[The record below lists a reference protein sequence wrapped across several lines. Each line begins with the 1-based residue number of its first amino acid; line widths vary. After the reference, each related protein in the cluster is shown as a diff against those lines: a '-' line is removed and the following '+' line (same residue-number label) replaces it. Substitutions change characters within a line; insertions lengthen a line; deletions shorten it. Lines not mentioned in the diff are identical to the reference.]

1 MMYNELEH
9 SHMDDQIEMVESL
22 TQTEDLDRMDHDSDL
37 GHEQEESSSLTV
49 VKIGGSTLGSH
60 DTTLI
65 DLVEL
70 QAKGDRFVVVHG
82 GGKTI
87 SEWMEKQGVR
97 PKFVNGLRVTDSQSL
112 DIVIAVLTGLI
123 NKSLV
128 ASINNIGGRAIGI
141 SGADG
146 RIVNAEIA
154 DPDLGYVGRVKS
166 INTEPIEAILEA
178 GYMPVIA
185 PGGVHSSSS
194 DENMLLNINAD
205 TVAGYISS
213 SIHSDR
219 MVFLTD
225 VEGVLDSSKRLISRM
240 TKKQADSLVAS
251 HVIDGGMI
259 PKMEACIEALAGG
272 AVSQII
278 DGRVPGAL
286 KDVVSGEN
294 LGTRIG

>member
-1 MMYNELEH
+1 MFSEINHSESDDRLERSPSMK
-9 SHMDDQIEMVESL
+9 SHDECVDQQPSV
-22 TQTEDLDRMDHDSDL
+22 SDVPVN
-37 GHEQEESSSLTV
+37 QQSLTV
-49 VKIGGSTLGSH
+49 IKIGGSTLGSH
-60 DTTLI
+60 DTTLM

-70 QAKGDRFVVVHG
+70 QKKGKNFVVIHG

-112 DIVIAVLTGLI
+112 DIVVAVLTGVI

-128 ASINNIGGRAIGI
+128 ASINSLGGRAIGI

-146 RIVNAEIA
+146 NMISAEIA
-154 DPDLGYVGRVKS
+154 DPELGYVGK
-166 INTEPIEAILEA
+166 INSVDTAPIEAILEA
-178 GYMPVIA
+178 GYIPVIA
-185 PGGVHSSSS
+185 PVGIHSGTGHHSK
-194 DENMLLNINAD
+194 LLNINAD
-205 TVAGYISS
+205 TVAGYVSS
-213 SIHSDR
+213 SINANR

-240 TKKQADSLVAS
+240 TKRQADSLVAS

-259 PKMEACIEALAGG
+259 PKMEACIEALLGG
-272 AVSQII
+272 AISQII
-278 DGRVPGAL
+278 DGRAPGAL
-286 KDVVSGEN
+286 KDVISGHN

>member
-1 MMYNELEH
+1 MFNELEH
-9 SHMDDQIEMVESL
+9 SHSNDQM
-22 TQTEDLDRMDHDSDL
+22 EDLNSSSQLQEKSSPDSATDLDL
-37 GHEQEESSSLTV
+37 GSENKRSLTV

-60 DTTLI
+60 DTTLT

-70 QAKGDRFVVVHG
+70 QSKGKQFVVVHG

-112 DIVIAVLTGLI
+112 DIVVAVLTGLI

-128 ASINNIGGRAIGI
+128 ASINNIGGKAIGI

-146 RIVNAEIA
+146 KIVNAEIA
-154 DPDLGYVGRVKS
+154 DPDLGYVGKIKS
-166 INTEPIEAILEA
+166 VNTEPIEAILQA

-185 PGGVHSSSS
+185 PVGVYSSLT

-225 VEGVLDSSKRLISRM
+225 VEGVLDSSRRLISRM

-259 PKMEACIEALAGG
+259 PKMEACIEALNGG
-272 AVSQII
+272 AISQII

-286 KDVVSGEN
+286 RDVVLGHN

>member
-1 MMYNELEH
+1 MFNELEH
-9 SHMDDQIEMVESL
+9 SHSNDQM
-22 TQTEDLDRMDHDSDL
+22 EDLNSSSQLQEKSSPDSATDLDL
-37 GHEQEESSSLTV
+37 GSENKRSLTV

-60 DTTLI
+60 DTTLT

-70 QAKGDRFVVVHG
+70 QSKGKQFVVVHG

-112 DIVIAVLTGLI
+112 DIVVAVLTALI

-128 ASINNIGGRAIGI
+128 ASINNIGGKAIGI

-146 RIVNAEIA
+146 KIVNAEIA
-154 DPDLGYVGRVKS
+154 DPDLGYVGKIKS
-166 INTEPIEAILEA
+166 VNTEPIEAILQA

-185 PGGVHSSSS
+185 PVGVYSSLT

-225 VEGVLDSSKRLISRM
+225 VEGVLDSSRRLISRM

-259 PKMEACIEALAGG
+259 PKMEACIEALNGG
-272 AVSQII
+272 AISQII

-286 KDVVSGEN
+286 RDVLLGHN

>member
-1 MMYNELEH
+1 MFSEINH
-9 SHMDDQIEMVESL
+9 SRSDDRSEIPASIKSNDQSG
-22 TQTEDLDRMDHDSDL
+22 D
-37 GHEQEESSSLTV
+37 EQPGAGGIPANQQSLTV
-49 VKIGGSTLGSH
+49 IKIGGSTLGNH
-60 DTTLI
+60 DTTLM

-70 QAKGDRFVVVHG
+70 QKSGENFVVIHG

-112 DIVIAVLTGLI
+112 DIVVGVLTGVI

-128 ASINNIGGRAIGI
+128 ASINSLGGRAIGI

-146 RIVNAEIA
+146 NMVNAEIA
-154 DPDLGYVGRVKS
+154 DPQLGYVGKIKS
-166 INTEPIEAILEA
+166 VDTAPIKIILEA
-178 GYMPVIA
+178 GYIPVIA
-185 PGGVHSSSS
+185 PVGIHSDSV
-194 DENMLLNINAD
+194 DHNKLLNINAD
-205 TVAGYISS
+205 TVAGYVSS
-213 SIHSDR
+213 AINADR

-240 TKKQADSLVAS
+240 TKRQADSLVAS

-259 PKMEACIEALAGG
+259 PKMEACIEALSGG
-272 AVSQII
+272 AISQIV
-278 DGRVPGAL
+278 DGRAPGAL
-286 KDVVSGEN
+286 KDVITGHN

>member
-1 MMYNELEH
+1 MFSEINHSESDDRLERSSRMK
-9 SHMDDQIEMVESL
+9 SHDECVDQQPSV
-22 TQTEDLDRMDHDSDL
+22 SDVPVN
-37 GHEQEESSSLTV
+37 QQSLTV
-49 VKIGGSTLGSH
+49 IKIGGSTLGSH
-60 DTTLI
+60 DTTLM

-70 QAKGDRFVVVHG
+70 QKKGENFVAIHG

-112 DIVIAVLTGLI
+112 DIVVAVLTGVI

-128 ASINNIGGRAIGI
+128 ASINSLGGRAIGI

-146 RIVNAEIA
+146 NMISAEIA
-154 DPDLGYVGRVKS
+154 DPELGYVGK
-166 INTEPIEAILEA
+166 INSVDTAPIEAILEA
-178 GYMPVIA
+178 GYIPVIA
-185 PGGVHSSSS
+185 PVGIHSGSGHQGK
-194 DENMLLNINAD
+194 LLNINAD
-205 TVAGYISS
+205 TVAGYVSS
-213 SIHSDR
+213 SINANR

-240 TKKQADSLVAS
+240 TKRQADSLVAS

-259 PKMEACIEALAGG
+259 PKMEACIEALLGG
-272 AVSQII
+272 AISQII
-278 DGRVPGAL
+278 DGRAPGAL
-286 KDVVSGEN
+286 KDVISGHN

>member
-1 MMYNELEH
+1 MFSEINH
-9 SHMDDQIEMVESL
+9 SQSDDRSEIPGSIKSNDESGD
-22 TQTEDLDRMDHDSDL
+22 QQPGAGDIPAN
-37 GHEQEESSSLTV
+37 QQSLTV
-49 VKIGGSTLGSH
+49 IKIGGSTLGNH
-60 DTTLI
+60 DTTLM

-70 QAKGDRFVVVHG
+70 QKKGENFVVIHG

-112 DIVIAVLTGLI
+112 DIVVGVLTGVI

-128 ASINNIGGRAIGI
+128 ASINSLGGRAIGI

-146 RIVNAEIA
+146 NMVNAEIA
-154 DPDLGYVGRVKS
+154 DPQLGYVGKIKS
-166 INTEPIEAILEA
+166 VDTAPIKIILEA
-178 GYMPVIA
+178 GYIPVIA
-185 PGGVHSSSS
+185 PVGIHSDS
-194 DENMLLNINAD
+194 DDHNKLLNINAD
-205 TVAGYISS
+205 TVAGYVSS
-213 SIHSDR
+213 AINADR

-240 TKKQADSLVAS
+240 TKRQADSLVAS

-259 PKMEACIEALAGG
+259 PKMEACIEALLGG
-272 AVSQII
+272 AISQII
-278 DGRVPGAL
+278 DGRAPGAL
-286 KDVVSGEN
+286 KNVVSGHN

>member
-1 MMYNELEH
+1 MFNELEH
-9 SHMDDQIEMVESL
+9 SHSNDQM
-22 TQTEDLDRMDHDSDL
+22 EDLNSSSQLQEKSSPDFATDLDL
-37 GHEQEESSSLTV
+37 GSENKRSLTV

-60 DTTLI
+60 DTTLT

-70 QAKGDRFVVVHG
+70 QSKGKQFVVVHG

-112 DIVIAVLTGLI
+112 DIVVAVLTGLI

-128 ASINNIGGRAIGI
+128 ASINNIGGKAIGI

-146 RIVNAEIA
+146 KIVNAEIA
-154 DPDLGYVGRVKS
+154 DPDLGYVGKIKS
-166 INTEPIEAILEA
+166 VNTEPIEAILQA

-185 PGGVHSSSS
+185 PVGVYSSLT

-225 VEGVLDSSKRLISRM
+225 VEGVLDSSRRLISRM

-259 PKMEACIEALAGG
+259 PKMEACIEALNGG
-272 AVSQII
+272 AISQII

-286 KDVVSGEN
+286 RDVVLGHN

>member
-1 MMYNELEH
+1 MFSEINHSESDDRLERPQ
-9 SHMDDQIEMVESL
+9 SMKSNDECVDQQPSA
-22 TQTEDLDRMDHDSDL
+22 SDVPIN
-37 GHEQEESSSLTV
+37 QQSLTV
-49 VKIGGSTLGSH
+49 IKIGGSTLGSH
-60 DTTLI
+60 DTTLM

-70 QAKGDRFVVVHG
+70 QKKGENFVVIHG

-112 DIVIAVLTGLI
+112 DIVVAVLTGVI

-128 ASINNIGGRAIGI
+128 ASINALGGRAIGI

-146 RIVNAEIA
+146 NMVSAEIA
-154 DPDLGYVGRVKS
+154 DPELGYVGKIRSVD
-166 INTEPIEAILEA
+166 TAPIEAILEG
-178 GYMPVIA
+178 GYIPVIA
-185 PGGVHSSSS
+185 PVGIHSGSGHQGK
-194 DENMLLNINAD
+194 LLNINAD
-205 TVAGYISS
+205 TVAGYVSS
-213 SIHSDR
+213 SINANR

-240 TKKQADSLVAS
+240 TKRQADSLVAS

-259 PKMEACIEALAGG
+259 PKMEACIEALLGG
-272 AVSQII
+272 AISQII
-278 DGRVPGAL
+278 DGRAPGAL
-286 KDVVSGEN
+286 KDVISGHN

>member
-1 MMYNELEH
+1 MYNELEH

-185 PGGVHSSSS
+185 PVGDHSSSS

>member
-1 MMYNELEH
+1 MFNELEH
-9 SHMDDQIEMVESL
+9 SPTDDH
-22 TQTEDLDRMDHDSDL
+22 TENMNSSSRVGDKVSVDSETDLDFGSENTR
-37 GHEQEESSSLTV
+37 SLTV
-49 VKIGGSTLGSH
+49 IKIGGSTLGSH
-60 DTTLI
+60 DTTLT

-70 QAKGDRFVVVHG
+70 QSKGDQFVVVHG

-128 ASINNIGGRAIGI
+128 ASINNIGGKAIGI

-146 RIVNAEIA
+146 KIVDAEIA
-154 DPDLGYVGRVKS
+154 DPDLGYVGKIKS
-166 INTEPIEAILEA
+166 INTEPIEAILAA

-185 PGGVHSSSS
+185 PVGVYSSLG

-240 TKKQADSLVAS
+240 TRKQADSLVAS

-259 PKMEACIEALAGG
+259 PKMEACIEALSGG
-272 AVSQII
+272 AISQII

-286 KDVVSGEN
+286 KDVLLGHN
-294 LGTRIG
+294 CGTRIG

>member
-1 MMYNELEH
+1 MFNELEH
-9 SHMDDQIEMVESL
+9 SPTDDQLEILNPSNQTEGVESS
-22 TQTEDLDRMDHDSDL
+22 DSDDDL
-37 GHEQEESSSLTV
+37 GLGSEKKPTLTV

-60 DTTLI
+60 DTTLT

-70 QAKGDRFVVVHG
+70 QAQGDRFVVVHG

-87 SEWMEKQGVR
+87 TEWMEKQGVR

-112 DIVIAVLTGLI
+112 DIVVAVLTGLI

-128 ASINNIGGRAIGI
+128 ASINNIGGKAIGI

-146 RIVNAEIA
+146 KIVNAEIA
-154 DPDLGYVGRVKS
+154 DPELGYVGKIKS
-166 INTEPIEAILEA
+166 VNTEPIEAILAA

-185 PGGVHSSSS
+185 PVGVYSNLT

-225 VEGVLDSSKRLISRM
+225 VEGVLDSSRRLISRM

-259 PKMEACIEALAGG
+259 PKMEACIEALNGG
-272 AVSQII
+272 AISQII

-286 KDVVSGEN
+286 RDVVLGHN

>member
-1 MMYNELEH
+1 MFNELEH
-9 SHMDDQIEMVESL
+9 SPTDDH
-22 TQTEDLDRMDHDSDL
+22 TENMNSSSRVGDKVSVDSETDLDFGSENTR
-37 GHEQEESSSLTV
+37 SLTV
-49 VKIGGSTLGSH
+49 IKIGGSTLGSH
-60 DTTLI
+60 DTTLT

-70 QAKGDRFVVVHG
+70 QSKGDQFVVVHG

-128 ASINNIGGRAIGI
+128 ASINNIGGKAIGI

-146 RIVNAEIA
+146 KIVDAEIA
-154 DPDLGYVGRVKS
+154 DPDLGYVGKIKS
-166 INTEPIEAILEA
+166 INTEPIEAILAA

-185 PGGVHSSSS
+185 PVGVYSSLG

-259 PKMEACIEALAGG
+259 PKMEACIEALSGG
-272 AVSQII
+272 AISQII

-286 KDVVSGEN
+286 KDVLLGHN
-294 LGTRIG
+294 CGTRIG

>member
-1 MMYNELEH
+1 MFNELEH
-9 SHMDDQIEMVESL
+9 SHSNDQM
-22 TQTEDLDRMDHDSDL
+22 EDLNSSSQLQEKSSPDSATDLDL
-37 GHEQEESSSLTV
+37 GSENKRSLTV

-60 DTTLI
+60 DTTLT

-70 QAKGDRFVVVHG
+70 QSKGKQFVVVHG

-112 DIVIAVLTGLI
+112 DIVVAVLTGLI

-128 ASINNIGGRAIGI
+128 ASINNIGGKAIGI

-146 RIVNAEIA
+146 KIVNAEIA
-154 DPDLGYVGRVKS
+154 DPDLGYVGKIKS
-166 INTEPIEAILEA
+166 VNTEPIEAILQA

-185 PGGVHSSSS
+185 PVGVYSSLT

-225 VEGVLDSSKRLISRM
+225 VEGVLDSSRRLISRM

-259 PKMEACIEALAGG
+259 PKMEACIEALNGG
-272 AVSQII
+272 AISQII

-286 KDVVSGEN
+286 RDVLLGHN

>member
-1 MMYNELEH
+1 MFSEINHSESDDRLERPQ
-9 SHMDDQIEMVESL
+9 SMKSNDECVDQRPSA
-22 TQTEDLDRMDHDSDL
+22 SDVPIN
-37 GHEQEESSSLTV
+37 QQSLTV
-49 VKIGGSTLGSH
+49 IKIGGSTLGSH
-60 DTTLI
+60 DTTLM

-70 QAKGDRFVVVHG
+70 QKEGEKFVVIHG

-112 DIVIAVLTGLI
+112 DIVVAVLTGVI

-128 ASINNIGGRAIGI
+128 ASINALGGRAIGI

-146 RIVNAEIA
+146 NMVSAEIA
-154 DPDLGYVGRVKS
+154 DPELGYVGKIRSVD
-166 INTEPIEAILEA
+166 TAPIEAILEG
-178 GYMPVIA
+178 GYIPVIA
-185 PGGVHSSSS
+185 PVGIHSGSGHQGK
-194 DENMLLNINAD
+194 LLNINAD
-205 TVAGYISS
+205 TVAGDVSS
-213 SIHSDR
+213 SINANR

-240 TKKQADSLVAS
+240 TKRQADSLVAS

-259 PKMEACIEALAGG
+259 PKMEACIEALLGG
-272 AVSQII
+272 AISQII
-278 DGRVPGAL
+278 DGRAPGAL
-286 KDVVSGEN
+286 KDVISGHN

>member
-1 MMYNELEH
+1 MYNELEH

-185 PGGVHSSSS
+185 PVGVHSSSS
-194 DENMLLNINAD
+194 DENTLLNINAD

>member
-1 MMYNELEH
+1 MFNELEH
-9 SHMDDQIEMVESL
+9 SHSNDQM
-22 TQTEDLDRMDHDSDL
+22 EDLDSSSQLQEKSSPDSATDLDL
-37 GHEQEESSSLTV
+37 GSENKRSLTV

-60 DTTLI
+60 DTTLT

-70 QAKGDRFVVVHG
+70 QSKGKQFVVVHG

-112 DIVIAVLTGLI
+112 DIVVAVLTGLI

-128 ASINNIGGRAIGI
+128 ASINNIGGKAIGI

-146 RIVNAEIA
+146 KIVNAEIA
-154 DPDLGYVGRVKS
+154 DPDLGYVGKIKS
-166 INTEPIEAILEA
+166 VNAEPIEAILQA

-185 PGGVHSSSS
+185 PVGVYSSLT

-225 VEGVLDSSKRLISRM
+225 VEGVLDSSRRLISRM

-259 PKMEACIEALAGG
+259 PKMEACIEALNGG
-272 AVSQII
+272 AISQII

-286 KDVVSGEN
+286 RDVVLGHN

>member
-1 MMYNELEH
+1 MFNELEH
-9 SHMDDQIEMVESL
+9 SPTDDHMDILNSSNHPEKLDSADQGIDSSL
-22 TQTEDLDRMDHDSDL
+22 GSEKTP
-37 GHEQEESSSLTV
+37 SLTV
-49 VKIGGSTLGSH
+49 VKIGGSTLGNH
-60 DTTLI
+60 DTTLT

-70 QAKGDRFVVVHG
+70 QAKGDRFIVVHG

-112 DIVIAVLTGLI
+112 DIVVAVLTGLI

-128 ASINNIGGRAIGI
+128 ASINNIGGKAIGI

-146 RIVNAEIA
+146 KIVNAEIA
-154 DPDLGYVGRVKS
+154 DPELGYVGKIKS
-166 INTEPIEAILEA
+166 VNTEPIEAILAA

-185 PGGVHSSSS
+185 PVGVYSSLT

-259 PKMEACIEALAGG
+259 PKMEACIEALSGG
-272 AVSQII
+272 AISQII

-286 KDVVSGEN
+286 REVVSGHN

>member
-1 MMYNELEH
+1 MFNELEH
-9 SHMDDQIEMVESL
+9 SHSNDQM
-22 TQTEDLDRMDHDSDL
+22 EDLNSSSQIQEKSSSDSATDLDL
-37 GHEQEESSSLTV
+37 GSENKRSLTV

-60 DTTLI
+60 DTTLT

-70 QAKGDRFVVVHG
+70 QSKGKQFVVVHG

-112 DIVIAVLTGLI
+112 DIVVAVLTGLI

-128 ASINNIGGRAIGI
+128 ASINNIGGKAIGI

-146 RIVNAEIA
+146 KIVNAEIA
-154 DPDLGYVGRVKS
+154 DPDLGYVGKIKS
-166 INTEPIEAILEA
+166 VNTEPIEAILQA

-185 PGGVHSSSS
+185 PVGVYSSLT

-225 VEGVLDSSKRLISRM
+225 VEGVLDSSRRLISRM

-259 PKMEACIEALAGG
+259 PKMEACIEALNGG
-272 AVSQII
+272 AISQII

-286 KDVVSGEN
+286 RDVVLGHN

>member
-1 MMYNELEH
+1 MFNELEH
-9 SHMDDQIEMVESL
+9 SPTDDH
-22 TQTEDLDRMDHDSDL
+22 TENMNSSSRVGDKVSVDSETDLDFGSENTR
-37 GHEQEESSSLTV
+37 SLTV
-49 VKIGGSTLGSH
+49 IKIGGSTLGSH
-60 DTTLI
+60 DTTLT

-70 QAKGDRFVVVHG
+70 QSKGDQFVVVHG

-112 DIVIAVLTGLI
+112 DIVIAVLTGVI

-128 ASINNIGGRAIGI
+128 ASINNIGGKAIGI

-146 RIVNAEIA
+146 KIVDAEIA
-154 DPDLGYVGRVKS
+154 DPDLGYVGKIKS
-166 INTEPIEAILEA
+166 INTEPIEAILAA

-185 PGGVHSSSS
+185 PVGVYSSLG

-240 TKKQADSLVAS
+240 TRKQADSLVAS

-259 PKMEACIEALAGG
+259 PKMEACIEALSGG
-272 AVSQII
+272 AISQII

-286 KDVVSGEN
+286 KDVLLGHN
-294 LGTRIG
+294 CGTRIG

>member
-1 MMYNELEH
+1 MFSEINH
-9 SHMDDQIEMVESL
+9 SRSDDRSEIPASIKSNDQSG
-22 TQTEDLDRMDHDSDL
+22 D
-37 GHEQEESSSLTV
+37 EQPGAGGIPANQQSLTV
-49 VKIGGSTLGSH
+49 IKIGGSTLGNH
-60 DTTLI
+60 DTTLM

-70 QAKGDRFVVVHG
+70 QKSGENFVVIHG

-112 DIVIAVLTGLI
+112 DIVVGVLTGVI

-128 ASINNIGGRAIGI
+128 ASINLLGGRAIGI

-146 RIVNAEIA
+146 NMVSAEIA
-154 DPDLGYVGRVKS
+154 DPQLGYVGKIKS
-166 INTEPIEAILEA
+166 VDTAPIKTILEA
-178 GYMPVIA
+178 GYIPVIA
-185 PGGVHSSSS
+185 PVGIHSDSV
-194 DENMLLNINAD
+194 DHNKLLNINAD
-205 TVAGYISS
+205 TVAGYVSS
-213 SIHSDR
+213 ALNADR

-240 TKKQADSLVAS
+240 TKRQADSLVAS

-259 PKMEACIEALAGG
+259 PKMEACIEALSGG
-272 AVSQII
+272 AISQIV
-278 DGRVPGAL
+278 DGRAPGAL
-286 KDVVSGEN
+286 KDVITGHN

>member
-1 MMYNELEH
+1 MYNELEH

-154 DPDLGYVGRVKS
+154 DPDLGYVGWVKS

-185 PGGVHSSSS
+185 PVGVHSSSS